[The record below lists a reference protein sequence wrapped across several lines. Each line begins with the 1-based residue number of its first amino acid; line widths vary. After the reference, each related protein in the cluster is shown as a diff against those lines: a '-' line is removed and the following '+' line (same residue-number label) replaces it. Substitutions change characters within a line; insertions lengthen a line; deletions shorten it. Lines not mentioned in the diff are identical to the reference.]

1 MTKSLRRKG
10 FVIHELESLW
20 ECGTYVKFYDFIF

>member
-20 ECGTYVKFYDFIF
+20 EYGTCEISYN

>member
-20 ECGTYVKFYDFIF
+20 EYGTCEILDISF